1 MFFILHYICN
11 VQQYGCNKNIGARCY
26 LCTLFVI
33 VLSFITNG
41 LRASCKRELMF
52 NDTLKEIIVTPRF
65 AQYEIIPPQKLK
77 GKDLE
82 RLNSQSI
89 ADALRY
95 FTGLQIKDYG
105 GVGGMKT
112 VNIRA
117 LGSQHVGIAYDGIML
132 SNAQNGQI
140 DLGQFSLDNVDEITI
155 YNGQKSYIFQSATDF
170 GNAGTIYIHTHS
182 PRFLKNKCYN
192 LKVKTKFG
200 SSNTFRFSTIW
211 EQRILPNV
219 STSLNAELLSSNGK
233 YKFHHNIVS
242 LDGYT
247 THDTLAI
254 RQNGD
259 ILAERIEINM
269 YGLIK
274 KGFWNAKGY
283 FYNSSRGIPGAIVE
297 NVWHRGERQS
307 DLNSFF
313 QGRFQKDITNKFSTK
328 VLAKYAFYYTHYLNK
343 DPYTLP
349 IDNKYWQQEAYFSIA
364 NIYEILP
371 SWHASIAYDF
381 KWNKLN
387 ANTAYFAF
395 PTRNSH
401 LTSIATSLNMHYIK
415 AQASLLMTNIEDK
428 VNFKTF
434 KKEDPKTFRK
444 FSPAIFLN
452 FPILTREDNINKK
465 RSMLLNINAFAKQ
478 HFRMPTF
485 NDLYYTDIGSSDLKP
500 ERANQYNIGASFD
513 YNWLHSWAKN
523 IHLRIDTY
531 YNTINN
537 KIVAFP
543 KGQQFRW
550 TILNLGKV
558 DIKGLDISSAFTFT
572 ANHNIAIPLLITSR
586 IQYTYQQAKDI
597 TSVTSSFY
605 KNQIPYIPKHS
616 GSFVLNLDYAH
627 FSVNYSL
634 IYTGQRYSGKNN
646 TIYTR
651 MHAWLTHDANISY
664 FFKYKKMVWKVIVE
678 ANNIFNQQYE
688 VVDNYP
694 MPGFNGNIGIQVE
707 L

>member
-11 VQQYGCNKNIGARCY
+11 VQQYGCNRNIGARCY

-82 RLNSQSI
+82 RLSSQSI

-95 FTGLQIKDYG
+95 FAGLQIKDYG

-117 LGSQHVGIAYDGIML
+117 LGSQHVGIAYDGIIL

-140 DLGQFSLDNVDEITI
+140 DLGQFSLDNVDEITV

-182 PRFLKNKCYN
+182 PGFLKNKCYN

-259 ILAERIEINM
+259 ILAGRIEMNM

-401 LTSIATSLNMHYIK
+401 LTSIATSFDMHYIK

-434 KKEDPKTFRK
+434 KKEDPKTFTK

-452 FPILTREDNINKK
+452 FPILTRGDNINKK
-465 RSMLLNINAFAKQ
+465 RSILLNINAFAKQ

-513 YNWLHSWAKN
+513 YNWLQSWAKN

-558 DIKGLDISSAFTFT
+558 DIKGLDISFAFTFT

-651 MHAWLTHDANISY
+651 MHDWLTHDANISY

>member
-1 MFFILHYICN
+1 M
-11 VQQYGCNKNIGARCY
+11 
-26 LCTLFVI
+26 
-33 VLSFITNG
+33 
-41 LRASCKRELMF
+41 
-52 NDTLKEIIVTPRF
+52 
-65 AQYEIIPPQKLK
+65 
-77 GKDLE
+77 
-82 RLNSQSI
+82 
-89 ADALRY
+89 
-95 FTGLQIKDYG
+95 
-105 GVGGMKT
+105 
-112 VNIRA
+112 
-117 LGSQHVGIAYDGIML
+117 
-132 SNAQNGQI
+132 
-140 DLGQFSLDNVDEITI
+140 
-155 YNGQKSYIFQSATDF
+155 
-170 GNAGTIYIHTHS
+170 
-182 PRFLKNKCYN
+182 
-192 LKVKTKFG
+192 
-200 SSNTFRFSTIW
+200 
-211 EQRILPNV
+211 PNV

-259 ILAERIEINM
+259 ILAGRIEMNM

-401 LTSIATSLNMHYIK
+401 LTSIATSFDMHYIK

-434 KKEDPKTFRK
+434 KKEDPKTFTK

-452 FPILTREDNINKK
+452 FPILTRGDNINKK
-465 RSMLLNINAFAKQ
+465 RSILLNINAFAKQ

-513 YNWLHSWAKN
+513 YNWLQSWAKN

-558 DIKGLDISSAFTFT
+558 DIKGLDISFAFTFT